1 MEAPFD
7 SGRKMMS
14 TVHQTAD
21 GTIVQFTKGAPDE
34 ILKRCT
40 NAWVDGKVVPMTE
53 KCEQHFT
60 ANKGMA
66 DQALRV
72 LAAAER
78 MWDKAPENSEP
89 AFLEQDLCLCRTFRH
104 DRPDTSG
111 G

>member
-40 NAWVDGKVVPMTE
+40 NAWIDGKVVPMTE
-53 KCEQHFT
+53 KMREEILA

-72 LAAAER
+72 LAAAKR
-78 MWDKAPENSEP
+78 MWDKAPEKKGPSSVQSLP
-89 AFLEQDLCLCRTFRH
+89 LFFCQL
-104 DRPDTSG
+104 
-111 G
+111 